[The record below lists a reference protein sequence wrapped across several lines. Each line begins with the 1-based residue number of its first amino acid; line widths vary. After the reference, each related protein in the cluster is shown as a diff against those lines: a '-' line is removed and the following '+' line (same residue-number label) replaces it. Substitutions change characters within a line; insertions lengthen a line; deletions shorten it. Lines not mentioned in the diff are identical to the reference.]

1 MMTKH
6 PSDRRVALDAAVALH
21 SQQYSI
27 QVHRGELDGADA
39 GVLATASTIFGWLT
53 RPTEHDPVLLAL
65 AARIASLEEHMA
77 QVDDIIAEINNAT
90 NALAARIERVI
101 VSTDEATAAKLR
113 PIVTSLEGM
122 AQDKNNPVPDP
133 VPPVDSEPV

>member
-6 PSDRRVALDAAVALH
+6 PSARRVALDAAVALH
-21 SQQYSI
+21 RQQI
-27 QVHRGELDGADA
+27 QVNHGDRTRADDDA
-39 GVLATASTIFGWLT
+39 DLLATASAIFGWLT
-53 RPTEHDPVLLAL
+53 RPAEYDPVLLAL